1 MGGLV
6 AVSDVHEGVN
16 FPYRV
21 DPETGVSA
29 RSLDLHGN
37 FVRAAAYAIAEEAD
51 VFVVTGD
58 LFDRTHV
65 SPTFRELVRR
75 DVVEPLGEA
84 GIPTWL
90 IAGNH
95 DQPRM
100 WARGTSLEDFRGY
113 RHVEVIREPA
123 ARDITVDGETVT
135 ALLLPYLHPE
145 QILDRVRERLGEDVP
160 REQVFELGRRMLE
173 EWMRKRTEEARGDHV
188 LLFGHYYVEGALVRA
203 TASPEVLPGEFSL
216 RLDGIP
222 ETVELGIF
230 GHIHLHQAVGDRVV
244 YVGAPERVDWG
255 EEGDDKGFL
264 TYRPGASWS
273 FHPLP
278 TRPMIKVEVDLGGED
293 ATESILKALPEDPA
307 GALLRL
313 QVRLAEG
320 QRQRIDETALARRLS
335 EAFHYDVAYRYRERE
350 KVAAPEFTLDPLRLF
365 REYVELNY
373 ADHAR
378 REDVLRDGE
387 EILQEV
393 LG

>member
-1 MGGLV
+1 
-6 AVSDVHEGVN
+6 
-16 FPYRV
+16 
-21 DPETGVSA
+21 
-29 RSLDLHGN
+29 
-37 FVRAAAYAIAEEAD
+37 
-51 VFVVTGD
+51 
-58 LFDRTHV
+58 
-65 SPTFRELVRR
+65 
-75 DVVEPLGEA
+75 
-84 GIPTWL
+84 
-90 IAGNH
+90 
-95 DQPRM
+95 
-100 WARGTSLEDFRGY
+100 
-113 RHVEVIREPA
+113 
-123 ARDITVDGETVT
+123 
-135 ALLLPYLHPE
+135 
-145 QILDRVRERLGEDVP
+145 
-160 REQVFELGRRMLE
+160 
-173 EWMRKRTEEARGDHV
+173 
-188 LLFGHYYVEGALVRA
+188 
-203 TASPEVLPGEFSL
+203 
-216 RLDGIP
+216 
-222 ETVELGIF
+222 
-230 GHIHLHQAVGDRVV
+230 
-244 YVGAPERVDWG
+244 
-255 EEGDDKGFL
+255 FL
-264 TYRPGASWS
+264 TYRPADSWT